1 MIAAI
6 IVIDKSENFKCINAT
21 LNATLSAKS
30 LSLLMDRLFVTIR
43 IIKGGVH
50 DFRGCQIFSLFC
62 RLILQTSVRGDILS
76 E

>member
-6 IVIDKSENFKCINAT
+6 IVIDKCENFKCINAT

-50 DFRGCQIFSLFC
+50 DFRGLLAISKFL
-62 RLILQTSVRGDILS
+62 
-76 E
+76 

>member
-21 LNATLSAKS
+21 LNATLSAKR

-43 IIKGGVH
+43 IIKGGVQ
-50 DFRGCQIFSLFC
+50 DLTFTL
-62 RLILQTSVRGDILS
+62 
-76 E
+76 